1 MHGDKLSGLLLRD
14 TWANGVVGMMTAL
27 ASILTDDRLHV
38 DVARQIRVWSGT
50 LRDDKDY
57 EDAIPEIIA
66 IYAPPEEHMLKAPA
80 KDNDEPTA
88 FEGMDALAAFNSAT
102 QNAAF
107 GVNMP
112 RFDVRQQL
120 KDIKVEKSTDLRFS
134 IAIDLTQTL
143 GSYSRRCRAS

>member
-1 MHGDKLSGLLLRD
+1 
-14 TWANGVVGMMTAL
+14 MTAL

-143 GSYSRRCRAS
+143 GSYSRCCRAS